1 MVGRKYNF
9 IFRHHHVLLS
19 LVLVTFRNMVS
30 FMNRKS
36 LYLFTENA
44 RKKIAKGEITHE
56 KKKSWI

>member
-1 MVGRKYNF
+1 
-9 IFRHHHVLLS
+9 
-19 LVLVTFRNMVS
+19 MVS